1 MRRPVRFAL
10 LASLPVL
17 LMALALPAFVP
28 AADLADTMGELR
40 GQLKALNG
48 ALAAKDEPASLRAVS
63 EMQRLALVAKDAAL
77 PGLDKRPADQRAAQ
91 AKAYRKELLGL
102 LRQLADLED
111 EVLDGRWDEAL
122 QRATVTLKS
131 VRDAAHEKFQDKG

>member
-1 MRRPVRFAL
+1 MRRLAL
-10 LASLPVL
+10 LASLPLLVL
-17 LMALALPAFVP
+17 ALALPAFAP

-63 EMQRLALVAKDAAL
+63 EMQRLALVAKDTAL
-77 PGLDKRPADQRAAQ
+77 PGLDKRPADQRAEV
-91 AKAYRKELLGL
+91 AKAYRKALLGL

-111 EVLDGRWDEAL
+111 EVLDGQWDAAV
-122 QRATVTLKS
+122 QRATVTLKT
-131 VRDAAHEKFQDKG
+131 VRDAAHETFQDKG